1 MFSVAFHLCRH
12 TFVILIEL
20 AGDGYLS
27 PPIARSMYRYAFI
40 YYYSLNVYMCVRV
53 DDLFASAGTRFPTVG
68 PD

>member
-1 MFSVAFHLCRH
+1 MAFHLTHH
-12 TFVILIEL
+12 TFVILVEL

-27 PPIARSMYRYAFI
+27 PTHAFYTHLYISLMY
-40 YYYSLNVYMCVRV
+40 VCVRV